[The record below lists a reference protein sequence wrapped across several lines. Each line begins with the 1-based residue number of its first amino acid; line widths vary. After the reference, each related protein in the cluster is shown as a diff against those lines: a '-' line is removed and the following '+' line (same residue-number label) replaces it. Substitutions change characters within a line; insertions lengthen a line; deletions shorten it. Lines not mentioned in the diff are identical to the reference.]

1 MFHNLNSTFDKT
13 ILNGTA
19 WLIIG
24 QIISKLSVLIGAI
37 VVARIIGREI
47 YGEFAILK
55 STINT
60 FTSISSAAFGIAA
73 TKYIAEY
80 RVTDISK
87 IGRIISLTT
96 TIVLVFASAF
106 TILIIVFSSQLS
118 ISLLDNN
125 QLEYGLKISAIILL
139 FSSINGLQQGIWMGF
154 EEFKIISLVN
164 VFSGLISIVAQ
175 TVGAYYFGLK
185 GALFGYG
192 SLFVL
197 QFIINQYLLKKLY
210 NQNVI
215 KITLNSMMDE
225 ISIVWKFILP
235 TMLSGIIVMPIV
247 WICNTFL
254 VNQNGGYSEMA
265 SFDVSL
271 QWQALVIFIPSNIS
285 KVILPFISKIRGQ
298 NKSYKNHM
306 KLFISLTFI
315 LTLCLSIIIS
325 FSAKYIYEFY
335 GDDFASSSSVL
346 IIMCAAGVFMSL
358 NSVIGQVIT
367 TENKMWSGFL
377 FNVIW
382 AISLLITSY
391 FLIQHYESAVGLAL
405 AYLFS
410 YIILFVIQRIFYYK
424 LSLR

>member
-13 ILNGTA
+13 LLSGTS

-47 YGEFAILK
+47 YGELAILK

-60 FTSISSAAFGIAA
+60 FTTISSAAFGIAA

-125 QLEYGLKISAIILL
+125 QLENGLKISAIILL
-139 FSSINGLQQGIWMGF
+139 FSSINGLQQGIWLGF
-154 EEFKIISLVN
+154 EKFKIISLVN
-164 VFSGLISIVAQ
+164 IFSNLISLVAQ

-210 NQNVI
+210 NQNII
-215 KITLNSMMDE
+215 KISLNGLMDE
-225 ISIVWKFILP
+225 ISILWKFILP
-235 TMLSGIIVMPIV
+235 TMLSGIIVMPII

-271 QWQALVIFIPSNIS
+271 QWQSLVIFIPANIS
-285 KVILPFISKIRGQ
+285 KVILPFISKIKGQ

-306 KLFISLTFI
+306 KLFINLNFI

-325 FSAKYIYEFY
+325 FLAKYILEFY

-346 IIMCAAGVFMSL
+346 IIMCVTGIFISL
-358 NSVIGQVIT
+358 NDVIGQVIT
-367 TENKMWSGFL
+367 TENKMWYGFL

-391 FLIQHYESAVGLAL
+391 FLIQYYESAFGLAL